1 MGSSPLGLQELVFLL
16 VIPLVLLPGILYIL
30 TLKRAL
36 EKCAPSS
43 QTMSPGKLWLQFIPL
58 FNIVWH
64 FIIVSNMAKSLENE
78 FRLRSIP
85 EDSEPG
91 KGIGMAMCILAAC
104 GIIPVLGVFASL
116 AAFVCWIMYWVK
128 ISGYS
133 KMLDGV
139 PRPALYQSASASGGV
154 PPLPPS

>member
-1 MGSSPLGLQELVFLL
+1 MAVALV
-16 VIPLVLLPGILYIL
+16 PGILYIL

-64 FIIVSNMAKSLENE
+64 FIIVNNMAKSLENE

-91 KGIGMAMCILAAC
+91 KGIGMAMCILSVC

-116 AAFVCWIMYWVK
+116 AAMVCWIMYWVK

-139 PRPALYQSASASGGV
+139 PRPALYQSASASGGA